1 MSIYLE
7 LFLVFLKIGVVSFGG
22 GYGMISLIQ
31 QEMTSRGWIDA
42 ERLMSYIAIAESTP
56 GPIAVNIATFVG
68 SDQAGFF
75 GSLVATIGIVLPA
88 FLIIIVIAAVF
99 KTFAKNRYVK
109 SAFASITPVILGLIL
124 STGLLMIVYC
134 QQTGL
139 LMIVYCLYA
148 QYNDFD
154 AVGSFDWVAL
164 AILVTLV
171 ICTVLYKVIRKR
183 SMPPIATILLS
194 AALGML
200 YFI

>member
-88 FLIIIVIAAVF
+88 FLIIIAIAAVF

-124 STGLLMIVYC
+124 S
-134 QQTGL
+134 TGL

>member
-68 SDQAGFF
+68 SDQAGFL

-134 QQTGL
+134 
-139 LMIVYCLYA
+139 LYA

-171 ICTVLYKVIRKR
+171 VCTVLYRVIRKK
-183 SMPPIATILLS
+183 SMPPVATILLS
-194 AALGML
+194 AALGMM

>member
-7 LFLVFLKIGVVSFGG
+7 LFLVFLKIGAVSFGG

-68 SDQAGFF
+68 SDQAGFL
-75 GSLVATIGIVLPA
+75 GALVATIGIVLPA
-88 FLIIIVIAAVF
+88 FLIIIVIASVF
-99 KTFAKNRYVK
+99 RTFAKNRYVK
-109 SAFASITPVILGLIL
+109 SAFASITPVILGLII
-124 STGLLMIVYC
+124 S
-134 QQTGL
+134 TGL

-154 AVGSFDWVAL
+154 AVGSFDWIAL

-171 ICTVLYKVIRKR
+171 VCTVLYRVIRKK
-183 SMPPIATILLS
+183 SMPPVATILLS

>member
-99 KTFAKNRYVK
+99 QTFAKNRYVK

-134 QQTGL
+134 
-139 LMIVYCLYA
+139 LYA

-154 AVGSFDWVAL
+154 AVGSFDWIAL

>member
-7 LFLVFLKIGVVSFGG
+7 IFLVFLKIGVVSFGG

-124 STGLLMIVYC
+124 STGLLM
-134 QQTGL
+134 
-139 LMIVYCLYA
+139 MIVYCLYA

>member
-68 SDQAGFF
+68 SDQAGFL

-109 SAFASITPVILGLIL
+109 SAFASITSIA
-124 STGLLMIVYC
+124 SMRNT
-134 QQTGL
+134 T
-139 LMIVYCLYA
+139 
-148 QYNDFD
+148 
-154 AVGSFDWVAL
+154 
-164 AILVTLV
+164 TL
-171 ICTVLYKVIRKR
+171 TR
-183 SMPPIATILLS
+183 S
-194 AALGML
+194 AALIGSRWRSWSRS
-200 YFI
+200 

>member
-1 MSIYLE
+1 MSVYLE

-68 SDQAGFF
+68 SDQAGFL

-134 QQTGL
+134 
-139 LMIVYCLYA
+139 LYA

-164 AILVTLV
+164 AILVIWALKSLSPV
-171 ICTVLYKVIRKR
+171 AKASV
-183 SMPPIATILLS
+183 ATTSIPS
-194 AALGML
+194 SPQASTKPFMQPSE
-200 YFI
+200 